1 MGKIGY
7 VMSRLHI
14 KRAVYDGVLTEEQ
27 IEAESEFWG
36 LTEEEKHE
44 VRQRICNSTYEPY
57 VYEDEE
63 LSMEE
68 KKEPTPE
75 KNLSERELYE
85 RAGVEVSKDFFNEML
100 GELKKEMENPET
112 FRKYLLDEEVFINTI
127 RDHKNDT
134 TEPLKKILIA
144 VEKVNQERIKRIR
157 AVRDIWV
164 CGTNKNSKYNFFYMI
179 LCKCLSMM
187 I

>member
-75 KNLSERELYE
+75 KN
-85 RAGVEVSKDFFNEML
+85 
-100 GELKKEMENPET
+100 
-112 FRKYLLDEEVFINTI
+112 
-127 RDHKNDT
+127 
-134 TEPLKKILIA
+134 
-144 VEKVNQERIKRIR
+144 
-157 AVRDIWV
+157 
-164 CGTNKNSKYNFFYMI
+164 
-179 LCKCLSMM
+179 
-187 I
+187 